1 MNRWIV
7 FGLLGQTFFGMRFL
21 VQWIL
26 SEIKKRSYVPTVF
39 WYFSLLGGIML
50 FIYALHRK
58 DTVFIIGQ
66 GMGLLIYSR
75 NIVLIWTRRRAS
87 SELVKEI

>member
-1 MNRWIV
+1 M
-7 FGLLGQTFFGMRFL
+7 
-21 VQWIL
+21 QWIL
-26 SEIKKRSYVPTVF
+26 SEIRGKSYVPTGF
-39 WYFSLLGGIML
+39 WYFSLLGGVVL

-75 NIVLIWTRRRAS
+75 NIILIWSHRRTS
-87 SELVKEI
+87 NELVKEM